1 MRAEARKRHF
11 KSASLRRMSKSA
23 SQTLCMKIRLR
34 HGEDRNKNETSF
46 DVARNAAAFIQV
58 SGRVAAR
65 TISFWSR
72 LVAVYE

>member
-1 MRAEARKRHF
+1 
-11 KSASLRRMSKSA
+11 
-23 SQTLCMKIRLR
+23 MKIRLR

-72 LVAVYE
+72 LVAVNE